1 MFPAPL
7 TIFFVE
13 VIMNKKTQGG
23 SGGAFRPNNDGISSS
38 IPGFLGYGGSAYVCD
53 CGQCGYCQQKAKT

>member
-1 MFPAPL
+1 
-7 TIFFVE
+7 
-13 VIMNKKTQGG
+13 MNKKTQGG